1 MNQHDKQPQCPFP
14 GYRFLVQLVDAATLE
29 DAKRELSAIFGEQA
43 ASVARFTK
51 GTIRPVPVKQPYT
64 GWRWQQTD
72 SGFRCYIPREFR
84 V

>member
-1 MNQHDKQPQCPFP
+1 MSINQHDKQTESPFP

-29 DAKRELSAIFGEQA
+29 DAKRELAAIFGEQA

-51 GTIRPVPVKQPYT
+51 GTNRPITGSSPY
-64 GWRWQQTD
+64 RWEQTD

-84 V
+84 I